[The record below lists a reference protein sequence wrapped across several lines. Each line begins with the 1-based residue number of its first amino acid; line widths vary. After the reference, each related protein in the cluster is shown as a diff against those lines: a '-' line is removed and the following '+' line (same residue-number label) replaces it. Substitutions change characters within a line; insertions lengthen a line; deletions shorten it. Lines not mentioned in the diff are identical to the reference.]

1 MNVWKQVVQGKVAE
15 SITTT
20 TNRKIHGELKKP
32 IASTYS
38 MTNVLSYESKV
49 DETIKY
55 FLKRLD
61 EVFIREPNAGK
72 PCDIDN
78 WVQYCK
84 YALGGL
90 YLSKLIIPQ
99 LLSML

>member
-1 MNVWKQVVQGKVAE
+1 MKVWQTIVGGKVQEGIA
-15 SITTT
+15 STM
-20 TNRKIHGELKKP
+20 NKKYHSELKKP

-38 MTNVLSYESKV
+38 MTNVISFEPKV

-61 EVFIREPNAGK
+61 EVFISGPNAGK

-78 WVQYCK
+78 WVQYC
-84 YALGGL
+84 
-90 YLSKLIIPQ
+90 
-99 LLSML
+99 